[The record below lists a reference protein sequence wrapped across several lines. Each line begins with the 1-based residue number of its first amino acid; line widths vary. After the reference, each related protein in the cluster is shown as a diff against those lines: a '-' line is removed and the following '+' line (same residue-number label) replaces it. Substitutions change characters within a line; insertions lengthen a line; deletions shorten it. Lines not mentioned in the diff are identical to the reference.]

1 MLGHGDAQSDPQ
13 PERDNMNIVANQ
25 EQKFIHL
32 TLIHDAA
39 YQWSVANDD
48 IPNMQLVLRAH
59 GETST
64 YDAAEKQIA
73 VAKTFI

>member
-1 MLGHGDAQSDPQ
+1 
-13 PERDNMNIVANQ
+13 MNIVANQ

-32 TLIHDAA
+32 NLINDAA

-48 IPNMQLVLRAH
+48 IQNMQLVLRAH
-59 GETST
+59 GETFT
-64 YDAAEKQIA
+64 HDAAEKQIA